1 MPELPEVETVRRAM
15 QEALPGRQIDRVE
28 TSNKRLREPL
38 DRARLQGLCG
48 ERFVAA
54 RRRAKYLLLEL
65 DSGATLLVH
74 LGMSG
79 NLLLREPGQRHDH
92 VVFYLDGE
100 RPLVFNDP
108 RRFGMVL
115 VLEEGEVDGC
125 RYLSNLGPE
134 PLTAAFHTRYLQR
147 LCQSRKT
154 PIKQL
159 IMDGHIV
166 VGVGNIYA
174 SEALFF
180 AGIHPQTAAGDV
192 SPQALGALVQSIKRV
207 LRNAVRKGGTTISD
221 YLGSG
226 EGGRFQQRLAVYGRA
241 GQPCRRCDSPLQ
253 SAVMGGRNTFFCTR
267 CQQ

>member
-15 QEALPGRQIDRVE
+15 QEALPGRAICRVE
-28 TSNKRLREPL
+28 TSDKRLREQL
-38 DRARLQGLCG
+38 DRPRLQSLRG
-48 ERFVAA
+48 ERFTSA
-54 RRRAKYLLLEL
+54 RRRAKYLLLDL
-65 DSGATLLVH
+65 DSGTTLLVH

-79 NLLLREPGQRHDH
+79 NLLLRDPGAKHDH

-108 RRFGMVL
+108 RRFGLVI
-115 VLEEGEVDGC
+115 VLEEGEEAQC
-125 RYLSNLGPE
+125 RYLNSLGAE
-134 PLTAAFHTRYLQR
+134 PLTTAFTGRYLTAACR
-147 LCQSRKT
+147 ERST
-154 PIKQL
+154 PIKNL

-174 SEALFF
+174 SESLYY
-180 AGIHPQTAAGDV
+180 AGINPQTPAGTIADE
-192 SPQALGALVQSIKRV
+192 ALAELVRCIKRV

-241 GQPCRRCDSPLQ
+241 GQPCRRCNDALESI
-253 SAVMGGRNTFFCTR
+253 VMGGRNTFFCPR

>member
-15 QEALPGRQIDRVE
+15 QEALPGRAIRRVE
-28 TSNKRLREPL
+28 TSDKRLREQL
-38 DRARLQGLCG
+38 DRPRLQSLHG
-48 ERFVAA
+48 ERFTGA
-54 RRRAKYLLLEL
+54 RRRAKYLLLDL

-79 NLLLREPGQRHDH
+79 NLLLRDPGAKHDH
-92 VVFYLDGE
+92 VVFHLDGE

-115 VLEEGEVDGC
+115 VLEEGEEEQC
-125 RYLSNLGPE
+125 RYLNNLGAE
-134 PLTAAFHTRYLQR
+134 PLTASFNTRYLAAACR
-147 LCQSRKT
+147 ERGT
-154 PIKQL
+154 PIKNL

-174 SEALFF
+174 SESLYY
-180 AGIHPQTAAGDV
+180 AGINPQTPAGAIAEE
-192 SPQALGALVQSIKRV
+192 ALAELVRSIKRV

-241 GQPCRRCDSPLQ
+241 GQPCRRCKGALQ
-253 SAVMGGRNTFFCTR
+253 SIVMGGRNTFFCPR